1 MVGASEVRD
10 FYGAV
15 MADRAV
21 KGVFITTSDFTNRA
35 REFGTQSG
43 LELVNMSKLIQLLEE
58 HGLMKYDLT
67 SGPETNNA
75 DCSGVRI
82 TGSVSHVA
90 SLPPGV
96 GADPVEHP
104 FAHPAFLREKQRGVV
119 TSAAA
124 IRRAV

>member
-1 MVGASEVRD
+1 MGELKGMKELFAGRHFDREIIVLCVRWYLFQCKRYSDGNMVGPSEVRD

-21 KGVFITTSDFTNRA
+21 KGIFITTSDFTNQA

-67 SGPETNNA
+67 SGPEANNA
-75 DCSGVRI
+75 D
-82 TGSVSHVA
+82 
-90 SLPPGV
+90 
-96 GADPVEHP
+96 
-104 FAHPAFLREKQRGVV
+104 
-119 TSAAA
+119 
-124 IRRAV
+124 